1 MLFIDKFISLVPL
14 AKNDKK
20 KEPLLLKYGAIEADI
35 PANTLFTEPT
45 FSVEPPM
52 GGPPGPSPRM
62 KRSPPRMNSRPDIS
76 MARGNDRAEFN
87 DAENME
93 SNFASVNEKRKEM
106 RGPSSGGGDL
116 RDILA
121 GLKTKKIN
129 IKESKSPGSTI
140 SVSELDEMNKT
151 DMKRPKKS
159 RRKPKSERNTVS
171 LNL

>member
-1 MLFIDKFISLVPL
+1 MGDNNPGLGNFMNSMMGGGQGGMPGGQGSM
-14 AKNDKK
+14 
-20 KEPLLLKYGAIEADI
+20 PGG
-35 PANTLFTEPT
+35 PT

-76 MARGNDRAEFN
+76 MARGNSRAEFN

-93 SNFASVNEKRKEM
+93 SNFASVNEKRREM
-106 RGPSSGGGDL
+106 RGPKSGDL

-121 GLKTKKIN
+121 GLKTKQIN
-129 IKESKSPGSTI
+129 IKENKSPGSTI
-140 SVSELDEMNKT
+140 SVSELEEMKK
-151 DMKRPKKS
+151 DDLKRPKKS

-171 LNL
+171 LSL